1 MGTNTTITRGTVTRI
16 GLSDDENF
24 ALVTPDG
31 VPFDAGAEIRAPF
44 DPPWL
49 GVTPVE
55 LLGRRVWV
63 CVADDGIPH
72 LRLERGDLEED
83 IEALGP

>member
-1 MGTNTTITRGTVTRI
+1 MTNPTITRGTVTQI
-16 GLSDDENF
+16 SLSDGKNV
-24 ALVTPDG
+24 AMVCPDG
-31 VPFDAGAEIRAPF
+31 VPFNAGAEIQAPF

-49 GVTPVE
+49 GLTPMA

-72 LRLERGDLEED
+72 LRLERADIDAD